1 MKKEMVINKEELQEV
16 LDRAV
21 EGGYDFF
28 EFEGVIQ
35 DNYVICDAYD
45 LEIAGEEVDAECL
58 VIYAKP
64 VTSWTSEL
72 IAVRADSDE
81 ASQYIESWTGVIF
94 ND

>member
-1 MKKEMVINKEELQEV
+1 MQKEMVINKEELQEV

-28 EFEGVIQ
+28 EFEGVLN

-45 LEIAGEEVDAECL
+45 LIIAGEKVDAECL

-72 IAVRADSDE
+72 IAVRADGDE
-81 ASQYIESWTGVIF
+81 ASQYIESWTGVAF